1 MIQQYGPLL
10 INDKP
15 IVEHL
20 FSVHYLQNANQL
32 EFNDDTHSFWELI
45 YVEDGELTLCVGNQQ
60 NRLTKGDIYIISPSI
75 AHNIKKSRR
84 NAYAAILSFS
94 SDEPLLY
101 GISGK
106 TLTETEDT
114 RELLG
119 KIIVEIKSLFQP
131 KSDDPKETQT
141 RPVEN
146 PPFGSERKIVGH
158 TEALVIN
165 LLNQYNDTS
174 QIPGFRGTRDEDFLF
189 LRMCRFIEQWYA
201 MKLTIE
207 YISGCFSVSPSTLK
221 QLFAKKMGMGP
232 IEYCIQCRIEQ
243 AKYLLRKG
251 GLRISEVAFSTGF
264 SSVYYF
270 SRMFKQKTGM
280 SPTEFLEQ
288 VRAEQKEDCP

>member
-10 INDKP
+10 VNDKP

-20 FSVHYLQNANQL
+20 FSVHYLQKANQL
-32 EFNDDTHSFWELI
+32 DYNDDTHSFWELI
-45 YVEDGELTLCVGNQQ
+45 YVEDGDLMLCTGDQRT
-60 NRLTKGDIYIISPSI
+60 RLEKGSLYIIQPSVL
-75 AHNIKKSRR
+75 HNIKKSRQ
-84 NAYAAILSFS
+84 NPSAAILSFS
-94 SDEPLLY
+94 SDDPLLY

-106 TLTETEDT
+106 PLAETEET
-114 RELLG
+114 RGLLD
-119 KIIVEIKSLFQP
+119 KIIAEIKSLFVP
-131 KSDDPKETQT
+131 KSEDPSETQT

-146 PPFGSERKIVGH
+146 PPFGSERRIVGH
-158 TEALVIN
+158 TEALVIA

-174 QIPGFRGTRDEDFLF
+174 QIPSFRGTRDEDFLF

-221 QLFAKKMGMGP
+221 QLFAKKLGMGP
-232 IEYCIQCRIEQ
+232 IEYCIQCRVEQ

-270 SRMFKQKTGM
+270 SRVFKQKTGM
-280 SPTEFLEQ
+280 SPTQFLEQ
-288 VRAEQKEDCP
+288 VRTEQKEDCP

>member
-10 INDKP
+10 VNDKP

-32 EFNDDTHSFWELI
+32 DYPDDTHSFWELI
-45 YVEDGELTLCVGNQQ
+45 YVEDGELTLCIGTEQ
-60 NRLTKGDIYIISPSI
+60 NRLKKGELYIIQPSVT
-75 AHNIKKSRR
+75 HNIKKSHR
-84 NAYAAILSFS
+84 NTYAAILSFS
-94 SDEPLLY
+94 SNEPLLY

-106 TLTETEDT
+106 PLGETEEM
-114 RELLG
+114 RALLD
-119 KIIVEIKSLFQP
+119 KIIIEIKSLFVP
-131 KSDDPKETQT
+131 KTDDPNETQT
-141 RPVEN
+141 RPIEN
-146 PPFGSERKIVGH
+146 PPFGSERRIVGH
-158 TEALVIN
+158 TEALVIS
-165 LLNQYNDTS
+165 LLNRYNDTS
-174 QIPGFRGTRDEDFLF
+174 QIPSFRGTRDEDFLF

-201 MKLTIE
+201 MKLTIG
-207 YISGCFSVSPSTLK
+207 YISACFSVSPSTLK

-270 SRMFKQKTGM
+270 SRIFKQKTGVT
-280 SPTEFLEQ
+280 PTEYLKQ
-288 VRAEQKEDCP
+288 VRSEREDLE